1 MALELKCRNQPNKTK
16 LALKLLFSP
25 NLIICKIEGISH
37 KDGCGVRASKNLT
50 EELAWTLDNSFGFL
64 VMYNVT

>member
-1 MALELKCRNQPNKTK
+1 MALELKCRKQPNKTK

-25 NLIICKIEGISH
+25 NYAREGISH
-37 KDGCGVRASKNLT
+37 KGGCDVRASKNLT